1 MKACGFTKST
11 LYAIHPLMSQT
22 VRKGATRDKK
32 KYLNVVEYRDKS
44 TGNVDKIVGIASA
57 GGICEKPVFES
68 FEDVNAPGLL
78 RAHQEDCL
86 AVSL

>member
-1 MKACGFTKST
+1 MKVCGLTKAS
-11 LYAIHPLMSQT
+11 LYAIHPLMVQT

-32 KYLNVVEYRDKS
+32 KYLNAIDYRDQS
-44 TGNVDKIVGIASA
+44 TGNIDKIDGVASA
-57 GGICEKPVFES
+57 GGLCEKPVFES
-68 FEDVNAPGLL
+68 FQDARAPGLL